1 VGGSRA
7 RNSSTTGGRAART
20 TTAQRSY
27 NYSMADVHPSTQFL
41 IITGLSGSGK
51 SGVTKC
57 FEDLG
62 YFCVDNLPAKLIP
75 TFAQLATKQ
84 GAEIR
89 RVALTMDI
97 RERDF
102 VQDFPTVYN
111 DMKAQGY
118 DFSILFLEASD
129 EVLSRRFSETRRP
142 HPLAFDRPVMQGIA
156 EERDRLQP
164 IREIAD
170 ITIDTSS
177 LTIHEL
183 REHINKIYTPAAEAK
198 PLIISLISFGYK
210 YGIPFNSDIL
220 FDVRFLPNPFFVQ
233 ELKSKTGL
241 DPAVQEYVFGNEE
254 WKQFYE
260 KLADLLFFLLPRFVR
275 EGKSY
280 LTLSIGCTGGKHRS
294 VAIADYLEKLLKEK
308 GHVVRCK
315 HRDINKE

>member
-1 VGGSRA
+1 
-7 RNSSTTGGRAART
+7 
-20 TTAQRSY
+20 
-27 NYSMADVHPSTQFL
+27 MAEPHTSTQFL

-75 TFAQLATKQ
+75 TFVQLCTKP

-102 VQDFPTVYN
+102 IQDFPGIYN
-111 DMKAQGY
+111 SMKADGY

-129 EVLSRRFSETRRP
+129 EVLIRRFSETRRP
-142 HPLAFDRPVMQGIA
+142 HPLAFDRPILQGIA
-156 EERDRLQP
+156 EEKDRLQP
-164 IREIAD
+164 VRDLAD
-170 ITIDTSS
+170 IIMDTSN
-177 LTIHEL
+177 LNIHEL
-183 REHINKIYTPAAEAK
+183 REHINKIYSPTDETRQ
-198 PLIISLISFGYK
+198 LIISLISFGYK

-233 ELKSKTGL
+233 ELKDKTGL
-241 DPAVQEYVFGNEE
+241 DASVQQYVFKHEE
-254 WKQFYE
+254 WNQFRE
-260 KLADLLFFLLPRFVR
+260 KLADLLLFLLPHFVK
-275 EGKSY
+275 EGKAY

-294 VAIADYLEKLLKEK
+294 VAITEYLEKLLREK
-308 GHVVRCK
+308 GFTVRSK

>member
-1 VGGSRA
+1 
-7 RNSSTTGGRAART
+7 
-20 TTAQRSY
+20 
-27 NYSMADVHPSTQFL
+27 MAEPHASTQFL

-75 TFAQLATKQ
+75 TFVQLCTKP

-89 RVALTMDI
+89 RAALTMDI

-102 VQDFPTVYN
+102 IQDFPGIYN
-111 DMKAQGY
+111 SMKSDGY

-129 EVLSRRFSETRRP
+129 EVLVRRFSETRRP
-142 HPLAFDRPVMQGIA
+142 HPLAFDRPILQGIA
-156 EERDRLQP
+156 EEKDRLQP
-164 IREIAD
+164 VRDLAD
-170 ITIDTSS
+170 IIIDTSS
-177 LTIHEL
+177 LNIHEL
-183 REHINKIYTPAAEAK
+183 REHIHKIYSPTDEARQ
-198 PLIISLISFGYK
+198 LIISLISFGYK

-233 ELKSKTGL
+233 ELKDKTGL
-241 DPAVQEYVFGNEE
+241 DASVQEYVFRHDE
-254 WKQFYE
+254 WMQFRE
-260 KLADLLFFLLPRFVR
+260 KLSDLLFFLLPRFVK
-275 EGKSY
+275 EGKAY

-294 VAIADYLEKLLKEK
+294 VAITDYLEKLLKEK
-308 GHVVRCK
+308 GFTVRSK

>member
-1 VGGSRA
+1 MTEPQS
-7 RNSSTTGGRAART
+7 
-20 TTAQRSY
+20 
-27 NYSMADVHPSTQFL
+27 PTQFL

-75 TFAQLATKQ
+75 TFVQLCTKP

-89 RVALTMDI
+89 RVAIAMDI

-102 VQDFPTVYN
+102 IHDFPGIYHS
-111 DMKAQGY
+111 MKTEGY

-129 EVLSRRFSETRRP
+129 EVLARRFSETRRP
-142 HPLAFDRPVMQGIA
+142 HPLAFDRPVLQGIA
-156 EERDRLQP
+156 EERERLKTV
-164 IREIAD
+164 RDMAD
-170 ITIDTSS
+170 ITIDTSN
-177 LTIHEL
+177 LNIHEL
-183 REHINKIYTPAAEAK
+183 REHINKIYSPAAEAK

-220 FDVRFLPNPFFVQ
+220 FDVRFLPNPFFVPD
-233 ELKSKTGL
+233 LKNKTGL
-241 DPAVQEYVFGNEE
+241 DEKVQDYVFKNEE
-254 WKQFYE
+254 WMQFRE
-260 KLADLLFFLLPRFVR
+260 KLADLLFFLLPKFVR

-308 GHVVRCK
+308 GHTVRCK
-315 HRDINKE
+315 HRDMNKE

>member
-1 VGGSRA
+1 
-7 RNSSTTGGRAART
+7 
-20 TTAQRSY
+20 
-27 NYSMADVHPSTQFL
+27 MAEPHAPPQFL

-75 TFAQLATKQ
+75 TFVQLCTKP

-89 RVALTMDI
+89 RVAMTMDI

-102 VQDFPTVYN
+102 IQDFPGIYN
-111 DMKAQGY
+111 SMKSDGY

-129 EVLSRRFSETRRP
+129 EVLVRRFSETRRP
-142 HPLAFDRPVMQGIA
+142 HPLAFDRPILQGIA

-164 IREIAD
+164 VRDLAD
-170 ITIDTSS
+170 IIIDTSN
-177 LTIHEL
+177 LNIHEL
-183 REHINKIYTPAAEAK
+183 REHINKIYSPGDETRQ
-198 PLIISLISFGYK
+198 LIISLISFGYK

-233 ELKSKTGL
+233 ELKDKTGL
-241 DPAVQEYVFGNEE
+241 DATVQDYVFQHEE
-254 WKQFYE
+254 WKQFRE
-260 KLADLLFFLLPRFVR
+260 KLADLLFFLLPRFVK
-275 EGKSY
+275 EGKAY

-294 VAIADYLEKLLKEK
+294 VAITDYLEKLLKEE
-308 GHVVRCK
+308 GFTVRSK

>member
-1 VGGSRA
+1 
-7 RNSSTTGGRAART
+7 
-20 TTAQRSY
+20 
-27 NYSMADVHPSTQFL
+27 MAETHSLTHFL

-62 YFCVDNLPAKLIP
+62 YFCVDNLPAKLVP
-75 TFAQLATKQ
+75 TFLQLCTKP
-84 GAEIR
+84 GAEIPH
-89 RVALTMDI
+89 VAMTMDI

-102 VQDFPTVYN
+102 IHDFPAIFN

-129 EVLSRRFSETRRP
+129 EALTRRFSETRRP
-142 HPLAFDRPVMQGIA
+142 HPLAFDRPVLQGIS
-156 EERDRLQP
+156 EERDRLRP
-164 IREIAD
+164 IREMAD
-170 ITIDTSS
+170 IIIDTSS
-177 LTIHEL
+177 LNIHEL
-183 REHINKIYTPAAEAK
+183 REHINKIYTPATEAK

-241 DPAVQEYVFGNEE
+241 DPAVQEYVLGNEE
-254 WKQFYE
+254 WKQFRE

-294 VAIADYLEKLLKEK
+294 VAIADYLEKLLKES
-308 GHVVRCK
+308 GHMVRCK
-315 HRDINKE
+315 HRDLNKE

>member
-1 VGGSRA
+1 
-7 RNSSTTGGRAART
+7 
-20 TTAQRSY
+20 
-27 NYSMADVHPSTQFL
+27 MAEAIPPTQFL

-62 YFCVDNLPAKLIP
+62 YFCVDNLPSKLIP
-75 TFAQLATKQ
+75 TFVQLCTKP

-89 RVALTMDI
+89 RVAMTMDL

-102 VQDFPTVYN
+102 LHDFPAIFN

-129 EVLSRRFSETRRP
+129 EALTRRFSETRRP
-142 HPLAFDRPVMQGIA
+142 HPLAFDRPVLQGIA

-164 IREIAD
+164 IRETAD
-170 ITIDTSS
+170 IIIDTSS
-177 LTIHEL
+177 LNIHEL
-183 REHINKIYTPAAEAK
+183 REHINKMYAPATETK

-241 DPAVQEYVFGNEE
+241 DTAVQEYVFGNEE
-254 WKQFYE
+254 WGLFRD
-260 KLADLLFFLLPRFVR
+260 KLADLLFFLLPKFVR

-308 GHVVRCK
+308 GHMVRCK
-315 HRDINKE
+315 HRDLNKE